1 MCIETNVG
9 STMMLKDV
17 QHVPDLRMNVFS
29 TLAMDRVGYCNY
41 LGNGRWKLTKGP
53 LVVARGHACFDLY
66 RTHVKTYKK
75 KKFNEIKNFER
86 TPKMNVGIN
95 GVETKRVKFSLPNSA
110 SEDEVVGDEEYEDAK
125 ATWDDDEVKD
135 PRGLEQGEQYPPLK
149 IIEPHEK
156 RTIGEHQTVSL
167 ENNWASDEGEPR
179 DWIKDIQD
187 EINYLKMKG
196 IDIDEVFSVLVK
208 IMKKI
213 KPCVGLTNI
222 KLN

>member
-1 MCIETNVG
+1 M
-9 STMMLKDV
+9 
-17 QHVPDLRMNVFS
+17 
-29 TLAMDRVGYCNY
+29 
-41 LGNGRWKLTKGP
+41 
-53 LVVARGHACFDLY
+53 
-66 RTHVKTYKK
+66 KTSK
-75 KKFNEIKNFER
+75 KKFNEIKNFEK
-86 TPKMNVGIN
+86 TTKMNVGIN

-110 SEDEVVGDEEYEDAK
+110 SEEEVVGDEEYEDAK

-135 PRGLEQGEQYPPLK
+135 PRGLEQGEQYPPLE
-149 IIEPHEK
+149 IVEPHEK
-156 RTIGEHQTVSL
+156 RTTGEHQTISF

-213 KPCVGLTNI
+213 KPCVGLTKN
-222 KLN
+222 